1 MRRFFPMLLWSL
13 VFPGAVI
20 GQSILGSSG
29 LGTRTEP
36 LDAVQRALGGAGV
49 AIQSSTVLPGD
60 PTASLDLLA
69 STLTFTI
76 QPTWADYTV
85 GSDEGDFA
93 ETRFPVF
100 GFAFPIGTTS
110 VLTLT
115 MGSKFDQRW
124 SAVVQDSLDLG
135 GTMVGITDEFRS
147 EGGVSTAR
155 AGWAKRLTPTLAV
168 GATAGMHMGGLTR
181 SFRRT
186 FAQTVLDSVSVAGP
200 IDPFSDIGRWTHSGP
215 VVSLNVSWDPI
226 RSVQLTGAIDWSGTI
241 AVTPTDDV
249 GRETLDVDV
258 PLEFKLAATTQVSPA
273 LMITAGMSTAN
284 WSDLG
289 VPQID
294 SVGVGRASTIGA
306 GIQWDIGN
314 FWAGGF
320 PLRLGYRRASLPFRF
335 RGDAVKESAVSFGF
349 AVTMFQD
356 EGLPLAGFDVA
367 WEMGG
372 RSSGDF
378 DENLRRLTVSVRIG
392 GR

>member
-36 LDAVQRALGGAGV
+36 LDAVQRALGGAGA

-69 STLTFTI
+69 PTLTFTI
-76 QPTWADYTV
+76 QPTWGDYTV
-85 GSDEGDFA
+85 GSDEGNFVA
-93 ETRFPVF
+93 TRFPVF

-115 MGSKFDQRW
+115 LGSKFDQRW
-124 SAVVQDSLDLG
+124 SAVVQDSIDLG

-147 EGGVSTAR
+147 EGGVSTTR

-181 SFRRT
+181 SFKRT
-186 FAQTVLDSVSVAGP
+186 FAQTVLDSISVEQP
-200 IDPFSDIGRWTHSGP
+200 ISPFSDIGRWTHSGP

-258 PLEFKLAATTQVSPA
+258 PLEFKLAATTQLSPA

-284 WSDLG
+284 WSALG
-289 VPQID
+289 VP
-294 SVGVGRASTIGA
+294 
-306 GIQWDIGN
+306 
-314 FWAGGF
+314 
-320 PLRLGYRRASLPFRF
+320 
-335 RGDAVKESAVSFGF
+335 
-349 AVTMFQD
+349 
-356 EGLPLAGFDVA
+356 
-367 WEMGG
+367 
-372 RSSGDF
+372 
-378 DENLRRLTVSVRIG
+378 
-392 GR
+392 

>member
-29 LGTRTEP
+29 LGTRAEP
-36 LDAVQRALGGAGV
+36 LDAVQRALGGVGA

-69 STLTFTI
+69 PTLTFTI
-76 QPTWADYTV
+76 QPTWANYTV
-85 GSDEGDFA
+85 GSAEGDFVVI
-93 ETRFPVF
+93 RFPVF
-100 GFAFPIGTTS
+100 GFAFPIGTTT

-115 MGSKFDQRW
+115 MGSEFDQRW
-124 SAVVQDSLDLG
+124 SAVVQDSVDLG

-147 EGGVSTAR
+147 EGGISTAR

-168 GATAGMHMGGLTR
+168 GATAGLHMGGLTR
-181 SFRRT
+181 SFKRS
-186 FAQTVLDSVSVAGP
+186 FGQAVLDSISLEEP
-200 IDPFSDIGRWTHSGP
+200 ISPFSDVGRWIHSGP
-215 VVSLNVSWDPI
+215 VASVNVSWDPI
-226 RSVQLTGAIDWSGTI
+226 RSVQLTGAINWSGTI
-241 AVTPTDDV
+241 AVEPTDDV

-258 PLEFKLAATTQVSPA
+258 PLEFKLAATTQLSPA
-273 LMITAGMSTAN
+273 FMITAGMSTAN

-294 SVGVGRASTIGA
+294 SVGVGRATAIGA

-320 PLRLGYRRASLPFRF
+320 PLRLGYRQASLPFRF
-335 RGDAVKESAVSFGF
+335 RGNTVKESAVSFGF
-349 AVTMFQD
+349 AVTMSQA

-367 WEMGG
+367 WEIGG
-372 RSSGDF
+372 RSAGDF
-378 DENLRRLTVSVRIG
+378 DENLRRLTISVRIG